1 MASSLKFVDS
11 IASSPTTRLDL
22 NDRTTWR
29 LHTEGTQFSPPPLDQ
44 AVASTLLADGAVI
57 PASAYGLRT
66 IQLML
71 SVNAASADA
80 TATQL
85 QNFYREL
92 NRPVNFLRWQ
102 QETTNPVFFRTF
114 RTSAD
119 EVQDLGKIDGT
130 RKLLSV
136 AFLAEP
142 FAYGLLETPVSAVT
156 VSADPAAGSNGCF
169 VDVTGVK
176 GDVES
181 PALIRWPESAV
192 AETRQSLFAVRR
204 RGTPSGT
211 PFVFQ
216 AEAMTQGPDTTTQ
229 ANDAA
234 FSGAGNNYSR
244 CTFSTNALLTA
255 RLTLTDLGTASVDLR
270 GTYRVFVRYRKNTS
284 GDGINLRLV
293 WGDGSRNDVITNDTF
308 ATPNTTNITMAD
320 LGLIS
325 IPYGLDSVYDFRS
338 GTELVVDDRFRI
350 EIEAGR
356 TSGSGSLDLD
366 FVLLVPADDRFGL
379 IEWGETE
386 SASDRR
392 WLDALDWS
400 VHGRTSADE
409 VVSVAAPAARSGGLP
424 LLTPNQTNRIYMLYE
439 VAESRAHA
447 IATTTTVSVAYY
459 PLYLT
464 VRPAST

>member
-1 MASSLKFVDS
+1 
-11 IASSPTTRLDL
+11 
-22 NDRTTWR
+22 
-29 LHTEGTQFSPPPLDQ
+29 
-44 AVASTLLADGAVI
+44 
-57 PASAYGLRT
+57 
-66 IQLML
+66 
-71 SVNAASADA
+71 
-80 TATQL
+80 
-85 QNFYREL
+85 
-92 NRPVNFLRWQ
+92 
-102 QETTNPVFFRTF
+102 
-114 RTSAD
+114 
-119 EVQDLGKIDGT
+119 
-130 RKLLSV
+130 
-136 AFLAEP
+136 
-142 FAYGLLETPVSAVT
+142 
-156 VSADPAAGSNGCF
+156 
-169 VDVTGVK
+169 
-176 GDVES
+176 
-181 PALIRWPESAV
+181 
-192 AETRQSLFAVRR
+192 
-204 RGTPSGT
+204 
-211 PFVFQ
+211 VFQ

-392 WLDALDWS
+392 WLDAYDWS

-409 VVSVAAPAARSGGLP
+409 VVSVEAPRARSGGLP
-424 LLTPNQTNRIYMLYE
+424 MLSPGQTNRIYMLYE

-447 IATTTTVSVAYY
+447 IAATTTVSVAYY

>member
-85 QNFYREL
+85 QTFYREL
-92 NRPVNFLRWQ
+92 NRPGNFLRWQ

-119 EVQDLGKIDGT
+119 EVLDLGKIDGT

-142 FAYGLLETPVSAVT
+142 FAYGTLETPVSAVT
-156 VSADPAAGSNGCF
+156 VSTDPAAGSNGCF

-181 PALIRWPESAV
+181 PALISFPGSAV
-192 AETRQSLFAVRR
+192 GIGVQTLTAVRR
-204 RGTPSGT
+204 RGTPANL
-211 PFVFQ
+211 PFFLQ
-216 AEAMTQGPDTTTQ
+216 AEAMTQGTNTTVQ
-229 ANDAA
+229 ANDAN
-234 FSGAGNNYSR
+234 FSGSGSNYSR
-244 CTFSTNALLTA
+244 CTFTTASDQIRLSTT
-255 RLTLTDLGTASVDLR
+255 TLGTSGVDLR
-270 GTYRVFVRYRKNTS
+270 GRYRVFLRYRKNTS
-284 GDGINLRLV
+284 SDGVNIRLL
-293 WGDGSRNDVITNDTF
+293 WGDSLSMVENDIY
-308 ATPNTTNITMAD
+308 ATPASTSFRAAD
-320 LGLIS
+320 LGEIS
-325 IPYGLDSVYDFRS
+325 LPFGFDPIYAGD
-338 GTELVVDDRFRI
+338 GTELSVSNAVNI
-350 EIEAGR
+350 EVRAER
-356 TSGSGSLDLD
+356 TSGSGTLD
-366 FVLLVPADDRFGL
+366 FDVLVFVPADDRL
-379 IEWGETE
+379 AITEWANALETHV
-386 SASDRR
+386 
-392 WLDALDWS
+392 LDARDTS
-400 VHGRTSADE
+400 VYVRDGSNR
-409 VVSVAAPAARSGGLP
+409 VVSSAAPHIPGGYP
-424 LLTPNQTNRIYMLYE
+424 LLSPNQTNRIFLLR
-439 VAESRAHA
+439 S
-447 IATTTTVSVAYY
+447 IAVWTLTTMSSVSVSYY
-459 PLYLT
+459 PRYLT